1 MTGRPPGRLP
11 GLLAA
16 ALAAMLAGAAAARAD
31 DNNGQTVVVGAP
43 NQPPPNPN
51 SSVNKE
57 DVLKSLRGSGFEH
70 FKDQTPSTAPV
81 PWLESDAPH

>member
-1 MTGRPPGRLP
+1 MSAGRRSLALVAA
-11 GLLAA
+11 LLA
-16 ALAAMLAGAAAARAD
+16 LAGAAAARAD
-31 DNNGQTVVVGAP
+31 GNNGQTVVVGAP

-57 DVLKSLRGSGFEH
+57 DVLKSLRSSGFEH
-70 FKDQTPSTAPV
+70 FKDQAPSTAPV